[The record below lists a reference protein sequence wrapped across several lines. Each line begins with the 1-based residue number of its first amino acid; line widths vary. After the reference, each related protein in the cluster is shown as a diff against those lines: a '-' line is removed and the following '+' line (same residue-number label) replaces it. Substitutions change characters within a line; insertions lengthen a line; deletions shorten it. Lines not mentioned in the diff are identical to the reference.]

1 MNKHRWTEVWNR
13 ERDKDRRKGRKR
25 EKTRTR
31 NDVIS
36 QRCHV
41 CHMPRPPG
49 IKIPNFM
56 WHTHT
61 HWQKFACRTIVNW
74 PSPKA
79 TCSCNFICLF
89 RIHTRTYTHQHI
101 SIYTFA
107 CVHVRSHIA
116 RYIYISRTYSEWQL
130 KDSCIST
137 VWVITC
143 IVCRERKWQGD
154 KLM

>member
-1 MNKHRWTEVWNR
+1 MNKHRWTEEWNR
-13 ERDKDRRKGRKR
+13 ERDKERRKGRKR

-61 HWQKFACRTIVNW
+61 HTDRNLHAEPLWTDQAQKQPVVVILSVY
-74 PSPKA
+74 
-79 TCSCNFICLF
+79 LEY
-89 RIHTRTYTHQHI
+89 IHTHI
-101 SIYTFA
+101 SIYVYTM
-107 CVHVRSHIA
+107 CVHSHIA

-143 IVCRERKWQGD
+143 MVCRERKWQRD